1 MRARAPASAANLGPG
16 LDVLAV
22 ALDLYVEVEVEPAE
36 RLRVVSEGEGS
47 DLPADASHLAARVA
61 AAVLG
66 HDRVAIRVRSEVP
79 VARGLGS
86 SAALAVATA
95 AAAGAQ
101 DPLDVAA
108 RIEGHADNAAAAYA
122 GGLVAVNALDT
133 GWRVSR
139 LALDPGLEFV
149 ALVPDRPLETAH
161 ARALLASEVPRAD
174 AVFNL
179 GRLTL
184 LLEGLGDREKLVPA
198 ATHDRLH
205 QPPRVR
211 LFPEAPRLLA
221 ALERAGA
228 RAACWSGAGPT
239 LLGIC
244 DADEAPRVAE
254 AGSAAL
260 AEAGVA
266 GRVLVLHADAV
277 GVVVGEGA
285 QLPARA
291 TAPAA
296 GRASGG
302 ADGGASGGAS
312 GGADGGASGGADG
325 GADSRADRGVL
336 GRTLGR

>member
-1 MRARAPASAANLGPG
+1 MLARAPASAANLGPG

-22 ALDLYVEVEVEPAE
+22 ALDLYVEVEVETAD
-36 RLRVVSEGEGS
+36 RLSVVSEGEGS

-66 HDRVAIRVRSEVP
+66 HDRFAIRVRSEVP

-86 SAALAVATA
+86 SAALAIATA
-95 AAAGAQ
+95 AAAGAD
-101 DPLDVAA
+101 DPLYVAA
-108 RIEGHADNAAAAYA
+108 RLEGHADNASAAFV

-139 LALDPGLEFV
+139 LALDAGLVFV
-149 ALVPDRPLETAH
+149 AVVPDRPLETAR
-161 ARALLASEVPRAD
+161 ARAVLPPQVPRED

-179 GRLTL
+179 GRLAM
-184 LLEGLGDREKLVPA
+184 LLEGLADSRKLVPA
-198 ATHDRLH
+198 AGGDRLH

-211 LFPEAPRLLA
+211 LFPEAPQLLA

-244 DADEAPRVAE
+244 DAGHSEQVAH
-254 AGSAAL
+254 AGRAAL
-260 AEAGVA
+260 VAAGVA
-266 GRVLVLHADAV
+266 GRVLVLHADAA

-285 QLPARA
+285 RLPD
-291 TAPAA
+291 
-296 GRASGG
+296 RASSVG
-302 ADGGASGGAS
+302 
-312 GGADGGASGGADG
+312 
-325 GADSRADRGVL
+325 L
-336 GRTLGR
+336 GPTAG

>member
-22 ALDLYVEVEVEPAE
+22 ALDLYVEVELEPAE
-36 RLRVVSEGEGS
+36 RLSIVSEGEGS
-47 DLPADASHLAARVA
+47 DLPADPSHLAARVA

-95 AAAGAQ
+95 AAAGAH

-108 RIEGHADNAAAAYA
+108 RVEGHADNAAAAYA
-122 GGLVAVNALDT
+122 GGLVAVNAVDS

-161 ARALLASEVPRAD
+161 ARALLPSQVPRAD

-179 GRLTL
+179 GRLAL
-184 LLEGLGDREKLVPA
+184 LLEGLGRRDRLVPA
-198 ATHDRLH
+198 AAHDRLH
-205 QPPRVR
+205 QPPRAR
-211 LFPEAPRLLA
+211 LFPEAPMLLA
-221 ALERAGA
+221 ALEGAGA

-244 DADEAPRVAE
+244 DAGETQRVAE
-254 AGSAAL
+254 AGTAAL

-266 GRVLVLHADAV
+266 GRVLVLRADEV

-291 TAPAA
+291 LGSEA
-296 GRASGG
+296 GGAGGERSGG
-302 ADGGASGGAS
+302 AGGGA
-312 GGADGGASGGADG
+312 
-325 GADSRADRGVL
+325 L